1 LEKLLNKDQVL
12 CLKNGSM
19 RGSKWSTETLIKAY
33 KIKLTCGSAGY
44 DVPREMGQLSPS
56 QRTLH
61 RRIEHLKFSPGLL
74 NEILTQLKIK
84 VETMKDEEKH
94 CSILLDEI
102 AITPKYDYHPSTG
115 LVLGKPTVPS
125 SSGKLEE
132 LATHGLVY
140 MISGVTTRWI
150 QIVGY
155 QLTGKSFDANYIKM
169 DIIHLIYEAETM
181 QVSTFLIL
189 IGKRNPTSTFNRI
202 RDRRRRSI
210 RTRH

>member
-1 LEKLLNKDQVL
+1 LLNKDQVL

-19 RGSKWSTETLIKAY
+19 RGSKWSTQTLIKAY
-33 KIKLTCGSAGY
+33 KINLTCGTGY
-44 DVPREMGQLSPS
+44 DVLREMSQPLPS
-56 QRTLH
+56 QRTLQW
-61 RRIEHLKFSPGLL
+61 RIEHLKFSPGLL

-102 AITPKYDYHPSTG
+102 AITPKYDYDPSTG

-140 MISGVTTRWI
+140 MISGVTTRWK

-155 QLTGKSFDANYIKM
+155 QLPGNSFDANYIKM